1 MPHSQARNGIKF
13 INGLQLQTS
22 SMSASCDIGCCNEK
36 INHRWGRVVH
46 DRFSQ
51 LSFDFAHT
59 DVFTGVRFL
68 RIHARGWCSGLI
80 HFGWVSSGTVAPR
93 QRT

>member
-1 MPHSQARNGIKF
+1 
-13 INGLQLQTS
+13 
-22 SMSASCDIGCCNEK
+22 
-36 INHRWGRVVH
+36 VVH